1 MGAPCAWRDP
11 GKWILA
17 LSFGQGGWGQPII
30 LWSGGTK
37 VLFWKKQVNFHQVP
51 AKQRRRRAHL
61 LWQEAGKSPVKCLL
75 RSKASLATRTQTAP
89 FPSPGVSVSA
99 TGTNIKN
106 LGSPSNCSSPSLL
119 QHLTSNP
126 GVSSLLRT
134 KEETFEALQPMRFP
148 QQLNSAIAVWVCFIV
163 LQSQARV

>member
-1 MGAPCAWRDP
+1 M
-11 GKWILA
+11 
-17 LSFGQGGWGQPII
+17 
-30 LWSGGTK
+30 
-37 VLFWKKQVNFHQVP
+37 
-51 AKQRRRRAHL
+51 
-61 LWQEAGKSPVKCLL
+61 KCLL

-148 QQLNSAIAVWVCFIV
+148 QQLNSAIAVWVCFIKFYKARHESDLV
-163 LQSQARV
+163 QRLLFPKPSSIKLPRPVNLTFSNSLKSSPFSAGPSPTPLVRPQSSLAWR